1 MIAMQHFVE
10 LVFLHIVEVEV
21 GRHKNAPNLPK
32 QAQKSKLDC
41 PFQLRWA
48 FQMYDADDS
57 GNTDFEGE
65 FWKWFLKVNFEGENT
80 KNFFCHI

>member
-1 MIAMQHFVE
+1 MQQLQCGNCNAMIAMQHFVE

-57 GNTDFEGE
+57 GKLNTDFEGE
-65 FWKWFLKVNFEGENT
+65 F
-80 KNFFCHI
+80 